1 MSCKT
6 SVAWSPSVATD
17 SCLSVSPSVVW
28 TSAVSLVPGLIVMSS
43 WVTVHLGGWFPCLP
57 VSVVRLILF
66 LFLDFHHST
75 LADPY
80 HFLGFDNFLC
90 FPPPQ
95 LFVCRRNDSF
105 FKVWDHKKKLL
116 EQLSSC
122 FITLCH
128 ISMFFFFSHSQ
139 SAIFIAI
146 ALLFDT
152 CFISHTL
159 VKWRIEISSISC
171 SRLSPKCSR
180 YHELHN

>member
-90 FPPPQ
+90 FRPPQ
-95 LFVCRRNDSF
+95 LFVCRRNDPF
-105 FKVWDHKKKLL
+105 FKVWHHKKKLL

-128 ISMFFFFSHSQ
+128 ISMFFFSLTFTVCNIYCYSFVIWYLFYFSYIGEM
-139 SAIFIAI
+139 AYRNFKYP
-146 ALLFDT
+146 L
-152 CFISHTL
+152 
-159 VKWRIEISSISC
+159 
-171 SRLSPKCSR
+171 
-180 YHELHN
+180 